1 MKKPIRIAIYMAFI
15 ALAWFILAPALS
27 INTAKIGGPVKE
39 LLSGWNTMAIITLAF
54 AVGLAITYLLT
65 SGWGLILLG
74 GVALLGLVAVSILHP
89 YMFPALTPLFA
100 LWVFCAVARRKSSG
114 DAKA

>member
-1 MKKPIRIAIYMAFI
+1 MAIYIALI

-27 INTAKIGGPVKE
+27 INTAKIGEPIKHI
-39 LLSGWNTMAIITLAF
+39 LNGWSSFSLVALTFAI
-54 AVGLAITYLLT
+54 GLVVTYLIT

-74 GVALLGLVAVSILHP
+74 GIALLGLISVSILHP

-100 LWVFCAVARRKSSG
+100 LWVFCAAARRKQNKQNSAEVKTG
-114 DAKA
+114 H